1 MNKHLS
7 FLTKKS
13 TEELISAK
21 RQYFLVLY
29 SVSWLV
35 ILYYLYRFNFH
46 HGTSDFNLGFAFSG
60 ALMVG
65 SGLVLHY
72 FKNYIVSVSI
82 FFVAIA
88 FLCGLLTFGTGGF
101 DAPGAIWVIG
111 IPIFGAILGSRKGLV
126 LGVGLVLTIFGVFAI
141 DDYYLHGDKMLLS
154 TMDFP
159 KEKRLNLILFFVIIM
174 PTLYYFVKKEED
186 RIHKIHRQK
195 EEIDLL
201 LKVLVHDIANPMM
214 FADMKAKKLAKKEE
228 LKDDKDLA
236 RLNVM
241 ISTMMN
247 VLKAVRAVETLKDGK
262 FEVLFKPTDMKASLK
277 QCIEI
282 YKDRIED
289 KDLTIKYDWDENEEF
304 LVNSEPTILV
314 SQVLANFVSNAIKF
328 SYKGGTLNFRLYKGV
343 DGQVS
348 LTLRDHG
355 QGMSSEK
362 LQEIFQMGSKT
373 STEGTA
379 GEKGTGYGMPLAK
392 AFAERLGAEIE
403 VISQEKDESSDSHGT
418 EVNIKWAA

>member
-1 MNKHLS
+1 M
-7 FLTKKS
+7 TKKS
-13 TEELISAK
+13 SEEILSAK
-21 RQYFLVLY
+21 KQYFLVLY
-29 SVSWLV
+29 TVSWLV
-35 ILYYLYRFNFH
+35 ILYYLYRFNFVYE
-46 HGTSDFNLGFAFSG
+46 TSDYNIGFALSG
-60 ALMVG
+60 ILMLASGGLYHFQKSPLLSISVFFINLAFI
-65 SGLVLHY
+65 SGLL
-72 FKNYIVSVSI
+72 I
-82 FFVAIA
+82 
-88 FLCGLLTFGTGGF
+88 FGTGGF
-101 DAPGAIWVIG
+101 AAPGAIWLMG
-111 IPIFGAILGSRKGLV
+111 IPIFGAIIGSRKGLL
-126 LGVGLVLTIFGVFAI
+126 LGVGLVVMIFGFFTLDEI
-141 DDYYLHGDKMLLS
+141 YLHSEKVLFS
-154 TMDFP
+154 QSDFTS
-159 KEKRLNLILFFVIIM
+159 EKRLSMILFFIVIM
-174 PTLYYFVKKEED
+174 PTLYYFVKKEDE

-214 FADMKAKKLAKKEE
+214 FADMKAKKLSKKAE
-228 LKDDKDLA
+228 LRDDKDLA

-247 VLKAVRAVETLKDGK
+247 VLRAVRAVETLKDGK
-262 FEVLFKPTDMKASLK
+262 FDVLFKPTDMKACLK
-277 QCIEI
+277 QCVEI
-282 YKDRIED
+282 YKDRIEE
-289 KDLTIKYDWDENEEF
+289 KQLNIRYDWDDSVEF
-304 LVNSEPTILV
+304 LVDSEPTILV